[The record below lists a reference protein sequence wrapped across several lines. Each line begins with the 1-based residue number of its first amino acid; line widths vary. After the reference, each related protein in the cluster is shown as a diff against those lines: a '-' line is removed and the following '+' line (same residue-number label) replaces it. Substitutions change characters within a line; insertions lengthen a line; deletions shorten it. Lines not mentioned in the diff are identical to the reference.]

1 MPRKKREKRASA
13 KSMYLQG
20 PNLWVVLSVVFL
32 VSTLTLIIVFGPS
45 PLTGNMVQNI
55 GYMTKGEPLHVS
67 INDVPYLDLLYT
79 NAAETIKGGAIV
91 VEVDDSIIFGRSYL
105 TKFNVTSV
113 GKFGS
118 MQFTFK
124 VKEQDLYSKG
134 IGQYDLR
141 LYQGSKEYP
150 LQLLKYT
157 YGYFYYVV
165 TVPEMGKFVLGRVA
179 PPEEPEPVAEVVP
192 NVSAAEEEPAVPAVT
207 VPEEEAL
214 IGKAVELPPQ
224 EEKGLWTR
232 IADFFRNLFG

>member
-1 MPRKKREKRASA
+1 MPRGI
-13 KSMYLQG
+13 YLQG

-32 VSTLTLIIVFGPS
+32 VSTLTLLTIFGPPS
-45 PLTGNMVQNI
+45 LTGNTVQNI
-55 GYMTKGEPLHVS
+55 GYMTKGEPLHMSVK
-67 INDVPYLDLLYT
+67 DVPYLDLMFT
-79 NAAETIKGGAIV
+79 NAAETIKNGVIV
-91 VEVDDSIIFGRSYL
+91 VEVDNSVPFDRPYM

-118 MQFTFK
+118 LQFTFK
-124 VKEQDLYSKG
+124 IKDQDLYSKG

-141 LYQGSKEYP
+141 LYQGSNEYS

-157 YGYFYYVV
+157 YGYFHYVV

-179 PPEEPEPVAEVVP
+179 PPKEPELIEETVP
-192 NVSAAEEEPAVPAVT
+192 NVSAAEEKTAAPVPVDK
-207 VPEEEAL
+207 EAL
-214 IGKAVELPPQ
+214 VGKVAELPSR

>member
-1 MPRKKREKRASA
+1 ML
-13 KSMYLQG
+13 LQ
-20 PNLWVVLSVVFL
+20 S
-32 VSTLTLIIVFGPS
+32 
-45 PLTGNMVQNI
+45 
-55 GYMTKGEPLHVS
+55 E
-67 INDVPYLDLLYT
+67 
-79 NAAETIKGGAIV
+79 
-91 VEVDDSIIFGRSYL
+91 
-105 TKFNVTSV
+105 
-113 GKFGS
+113 KFGS

-214 IGKAVELPPQ
+214 IGKAVELPLRKKKVCGQ
-224 EEKGLWTR
+224 GSLISLGICLGNKSVKIISLR
-232 IADFFRNLFG
+232 K